1 MAVRLLRG
9 ALSLLKWGLAA
20 LGAVALLLTALIATP
35 LERPAEMRSVSD
47 SAKGIDWSTLPPLER
62 FQARDGTWLG
72 YRHYAARAF
81 SSEVETGSREE
92 NASKQESGAPF
103 RSHRNGNG
111 SNGAASGGGA
121 IFIHGSSGSSGTVN
135 HALTHAIASRG
146 VETWALDIRGH
157 GASGTRGDIG
167 YVGQLEDDLVDFVAH
182 VRKSAPDLPLTL
194 IGHSAGAGFSLRVAA
209 TPIMQDLFVR
219 TVLVAPYLGYDAP
232 TNRPKAG
239 GWANADLPRFF
250 ALAALRKLG
259 IDCCA
264 QLPVL
269 AFAVPPNSE
278 RILVPTYSDRLMRN
292 FATRGYRLDLPLVTH
307 PMTIFGGAEDK
318 MMISDKYAETVQA
331 IKSSVDVKVID
342 GVNHMGMVTHPKA
355 VSTIAEDVATRG
367 AAGS

>member
-1 MAVRLLRG
+1 MAIRLLRG
-9 ALSLLKWGLAA
+9 ALNLLKWGLCAV
-20 LGAVALLLTALIATP
+20 GTVALLLTALIATP
-35 LERPAEMRSVSD
+35 LERPLELRSVSA
-47 SAKGIDWSTLPPLER
+47 SVKGVDFSTLPALER

-72 YRHYAARAF
+72 YRHYAPSGPA
-81 SSEVETGSREE
+81 TGR
-92 NASKQESGAPF
+92 
-103 RSHRNGNG
+103 
-111 SNGAASGGGA
+111 GA

-135 HALTHAIASRG
+135 HALTAALAARG

-167 YVGQLEDDLVDFVAH
+167 HVGQLEDDLVDFVAL

-194 IGHSAGAGFSLRVAA
+194 IGHSAGGGFSLRVAA

-219 TVLVAPYLGYDAP
+219 TVLLAPYLGYDAP

-239 GWANADLPRFF
+239 GWANADLPRFL

-259 IDCCA
+259 VDCCS

-292 FATRGYRLDLPLVTH
+292 FATRGYRIDLPNVTR
-307 PMTIFGGAEDK
+307 PLTIFGGAEDE
-318 MMISDKYAETVQA
+318 MMISDKYAEAVQA
-331 IKSSVDVKVID
+331 VKPSVDVKVLEGI
-342 GVNHMGMVTHPKA
+342 NHMGIVTNPKA
-355 VSTIAEDVATRG
+355 VSAIAEDVATRG
-367 AAGS
+367 AGQS

>member
-1 MAVRLLRG
+1 MAIRLLRG
-9 ALSLLKWGLAA
+9 ALNLLKWGLCAV
-20 LGAVALLLTALIATP
+20 GAVALLLAALIATP
-35 LERPAEMRSVSD
+35 LERPPELRSVSA
-47 SAKGIDWSTLPPLER
+47 SVKGVDFSTLPALER

-72 YRHYAARAF
+72 YRHYAPSGPA
-81 SSEVETGSREE
+81 TGR
-92 NASKQESGAPF
+92 
-103 RSHRNGNG
+103 
-111 SNGAASGGGA
+111 GA

-135 HALTHAIASRG
+135 HALTAVLAARG

-167 YVGQLEDDLVDFVAH
+167 HVGQLEDDLVDFVAL

-194 IGHSAGAGFSLRVAA
+194 IGHSAGGGFSLRVAA

-219 TVLVAPYLGYDAP
+219 TVLLAPYLGYDAP

-239 GWANADLPRFF
+239 GWANADLPRFL

-259 IDCCA
+259 VDCCS

-292 FATRGYRLDLPLVTH
+292 FATRGYRIDLPNVTR
-307 PMTIFGGAEDK
+307 PLTIFGGAEDE
-318 MMISDKYAETVQA
+318 MMISDKYAEAVQA
-331 IKSSVDVKVID
+331 VKPSVDVKVLEGI
-342 GVNHMGMVTHPKA
+342 NHMGIVTNPKA
-355 VSTIAEDVATRG
+355 ISAIAEDVATRG
-367 AAGS
+367 AGQS

>member
-1 MAVRLLRG
+1 MAIRLLRG
-9 ALSLLKWGLAA
+9 VLSGLKWA
-20 LGAVALLLTALIATP
+20 LCAVGAVALLLTALIATP

-72 YRHYAARAF
+72 FRHYTPKGTATDR
-81 SSEVETGSREE
+81 
-92 NASKQESGAPF
+92 
-103 RSHRNGNG
+103 
-111 SNGAASGGGA
+111 GA

-135 HALTHAIASRG
+135 HALTAAMAAHG
-146 VETWALDIRGH
+146 VETWALDTRGH

-182 VRKSAPDLPLTL
+182 VRRSAPDLPLTL

-219 TVLVAPYLGYDAP
+219 TVLIAPYLGYDAP
-232 TNRPKAG
+232 TNRPHAG

-269 AFAVPPNSE
+269 AFAVPANSE
-278 RILVPTYSDRLMRN
+278 RILTATYSDRLMRN
-292 FATRGYRLDLPLVTH
+292 FATHGYRLDLPDVTH
-307 PMTIFGGAEDK
+307 PLTIFGGAEDE

-331 IKSSVDVKVID
+331 IKPSVDVKVIE
-342 GVNHMGMVTHPKA
+342 GVNHMGMVTDPKA
-355 VSTIAEDVATRG
+355 VNAIAEDVATRG
-367 AAGS
+367 SGQS